1 MFQNEKQFKVIQT
14 SIAQHF
20 QSFSPANND
29 LIIAPSETSSEKDFD
44 FHTGSWK
51 INNKTRKKRL
61 KDCDEWTEFTSRCE
75 SWKILNGFGNVNQ
88 YRFENGGDDVP
99 FQEGLVL
106 RLFNPQVK
114 LWTVYWAN
122 SQEATLDV
130 PVVGSFKNKIG
141 TFFSKDT
148 FDGVPIVVRCV
159 YDATGAPERIVWSQ
173 AFSVDAGKTFETN
186 WIMDA
191 RRQS

>member
-1 MFQNEKQFKVIQT
+1 MSQNEKHFKETET
-14 SIAQHF
+14 STAKHF
-20 QSFSPANND
+20 QWSAAANND
-29 LIIAPSETSSEKDFD
+29 LIVTPSETSAEKDFD
-44 FHTGSWK
+44 FHTGNWR
-51 INNKTRKKRL
+51 INNKIRKKRL
-61 KDCDEWTEFTSRCE
+61 KNSDEWTEFTSRCE

-88 YRFENGGDDVP
+88 YRFEKGGDNVL

-106 RLFNPQVK
+106 RLFNPPAK

-122 SQEATLDV
+122 SREVTLDV

-141 TFFSKDT
+141 TFFSKDASEN
-148 FDGVPIVVRCV
+148 VSIIVRCV
-159 YDATGAPERIVWSQ
+159 YDATSAPERIVWSQ
-173 AFSVDAGKTFETN
+173 AFSADAGKTFETN